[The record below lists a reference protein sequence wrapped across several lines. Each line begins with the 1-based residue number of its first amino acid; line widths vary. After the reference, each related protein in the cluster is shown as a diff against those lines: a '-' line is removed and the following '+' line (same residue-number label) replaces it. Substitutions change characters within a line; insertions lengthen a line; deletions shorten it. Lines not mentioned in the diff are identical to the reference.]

1 MIIDFHAHIGNS
13 DVPGASILQHGCTPE
28 LLLYLDEQAGIDKSV
43 VFPTTYLDYQKG
55 NEIIAEAVKKYPD
68 RFIGFLRA
76 DPKHKNALEV
86 LKRGV
91 EELNLKGLKLVPRGE
106 DFQNPVLDELL
117 EKCAEYKIP
126 AIMCCCEVDREEIE
140 LARKHP
146 RTTIILAHMG
156 AYIDWQSHRLCIQAT
171 RELSNVYLETSTV
184 LTQVTLKEA
193 GNQVPDKVLFGSDA
207 PALNPRAELEK
218 IKAMESGPEIEK
230 KDLGRKCTKTLVHSY
245 LVWSNLHKLLKNR
258 RIEKIDSYQQ
268 KSVII

>member
-1 MIIDFHAHIGNS
+1 MIIDFHAHIGDS
-13 DVPGASILQHGCTPE
+13 DVPGASILQDGCTPE

-126 AIMCCCEVDREEIE
+126 AIMCCCKVAREEIE

-146 RTTIILAHMG
+146 QTTIILAHMG
-156 AYIDWQSHRLCIQAT
+156 AYIDWQAHRLCIQAA
-171 RELSNVYLETSTV
+171 RELPNVYLETSTV

-193 GNQVPDKVLFGSDA
+193 GNQAPDKVLFGSDA
-207 PALNPRAELEK
+207 PALNPKAELEK
-218 IKAMESGPEIEK
+218 IKAMEFSPEIEK
-230 KDLGRKCTKTLVHSY
+230 KILGE
-245 LVWSNLHKLLKNR
+245 NAQKLLKER
-258 RIEKIDSYQQ
+258 
-268 KSVII
+268 